1 MIYLIKSS
9 GYKELSDG
17 SIESFFLLK
26 IGYTEDS
33 NKNTRFSQYRMHN
46 PTCKI
51 LYEIPGLTEED
62 EKNVQYRFRKYLY
75 PEYGME
81 WFEYNKEI
89 VDFFSDPNVAK
100 I

>member
-33 NKNTRFSQYRMHN
+33 NKILDFLNIECIILLVGYYMRFQ
-46 PTCKI
+46 
-51 LYEIPGLTEED
+51 D
-62 EKNVQYRFRKYLY
+62 
-75 PEYGME
+75 
-81 WFEYNKEI
+81 
-89 VDFFSDPNVAK
+89 
-100 I
+100 